1 MLNKL
6 QILCVGL
13 AAFLSAAQADA
24 QFALSAGA
32 SFPLSAYTDNGRGNY
47 YSQLR
52 IGFDIGAQYNYS
64 VTEHLDAIAGVNF
77 IRHSLSKRARDY
89 MGYSYSVYPS
99 HLNLA
104 MMLGAAWKIDFE
116 GEGFLNPEHHAFVEA
131 RFGANCSMVTR
142 AVSTDSDGAERTTRY
157 GCAWRPCWSA
167 GAGLKFTS
175 HSSITLRYLDLGCGR
190 VSVHEKGNG
199 DASVSYSPQ
208 VFEVLYTY
216 NF

>member
-47 YSQLR
+47 YSKLR

-64 VTEHLDAIAGVNF
+64 LTEHLDAIAGVNF
-77 IRHSLSKRARDY
+77 IRHGLGKMAKNQ
-89 MGYSYSVYPS
+89 MGYNYSVYPS
-99 HLNLA
+99 YLNLA

-131 RFGANCSMVTR
+131 RLGANCSTVSR
-142 AVSTDSDGAERTTRY
+142 AVYTDGNGAEQTTRY

-175 HSSITLRYLDLGCGR
+175 HSSISLRYLDLGCGK
-190 VSVHEKGNG
+190 VSVNEKGNG

-208 VFEVLYTY
+208 VFEVLYSY
-216 NF
+216 SF